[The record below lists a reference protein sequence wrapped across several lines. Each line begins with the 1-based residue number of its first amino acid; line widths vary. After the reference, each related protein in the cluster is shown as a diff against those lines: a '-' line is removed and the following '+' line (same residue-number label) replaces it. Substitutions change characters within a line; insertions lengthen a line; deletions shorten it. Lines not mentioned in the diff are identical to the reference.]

1 MNIETVTVV
10 IDDELFEQAR
20 TLPNVIVKSH
30 NDCNDFVEI
39 ISEFD
44 ENDNIVAIYTK
55 VSYANP
61 IKSNLCT
68 KEVYPNGF

>member
-39 ISEFD
+39 I
-44 ENDNIVAIYTK
+44 
-55 VSYANP
+55 
-61 IKSNLCT
+61 
-68 KEVYPNGF
+68 